1 MEYRLLGNSGLKV
14 SALSFGTATFGGASF
29 FKAFGETQVDE
40 AKRLVDLCIDAG
52 VNLFDT
58 ADMYSYG
65 QSEEILGKTLKGKRD
80 QVLVAT
86 KLHMPMSEE
95 VNNLGAS
102 RHHIVR
108 SVEASLKRLQTDYID
123 LYQLHNIDQLTDF
136 EHTLRALDDMVRA
149 GKVRYIGVSNYSAW
163 QLMKALAISDKRNL
177 ERYVSLQAY
186 YSLVARELENE
197 FLPLCVSEGVGV
209 LVWGPLSGGFLSG
222 KFKRGQKA
230 DPNTR
235 RGQIGDYGVIDEE
248 KGFDTVE
255 VLEEIAKARKVSVSQ
270 VALNWL
276 LRKPAISSVI
286 LGARNEE
293 QLKDTLKT
301 SDWSL
306 TQEEFDR
313 LDAVSKPVTP
323 YPYWHQNENSHRLAP
338 MHLQFPAKKEKE
350 LAAAKK

>member
-1 MEYRLLGNSGLKV
+1 VEYRLLGNSGLKV

-58 ADMYSYG
+58 ADMYSFG

-80 QVLVAT
+80 KVLVAT
-86 KLHMPMSEE
+86 KMHMPMSEE
-95 VNNLGAS
+95 VNSLGAS

-108 SVEASLKRLQTDYID
+108 SVEGSLKRLQTDYID
-123 LYQLHNIDQLTDF
+123 LYQLHNIDLLTDF
-136 EHTLRALDDMVRA
+136 EHTLRALDDMVRS

-163 QLMKALAISDKRNL
+163 QLMKALAISEKKNL
-177 ERYVSLQAY
+177 ERFVSLQAY
-186 YSLVARELENE
+186 YSLVARELEHE

-230 DPNTR
+230 DANTR

-248 KGFDTVE
+248 KGFDIVDE
-255 VLEEIAKARKVSVSQ
+255 LEKIAKERKASVSQ

-276 LRKPAISSVI
+276 LRKPAIASVV

-301 SDWSL
+301 TDWCL
-306 TQEEFDR
+306 TPEEFAR
-313 LDAVSKPVTP
+313 LDAVSKPVIP
-323 YPYWHQNENSHRLAP
+323 YPYWHQQENSHRLPALE
-338 MHLQFPAKKEKE
+338 HQFTKPPQKQLATAK
-350 LAAAKK
+350 

>member
-1 MEYRLLGNSGLKV
+1 VEYRLLGNSGLKV

-40 AKRLVDLCIDAG
+40 AKKLVDLCIDAG

-65 QSEEILGKTLKGKRD
+65 QSEEILGQTLKGKRD
-80 QVLVAT
+80 KVLVAT
-86 KLHMPMSEE
+86 KMHMKMSDE
-95 VNNLGAS
+95 VNSLGAS
-102 RHHIVR
+102 RHHILR
-108 SVEASLKRLQTDYID
+108 SVENSLKRLQTDYID
-123 LYQLHNIDQLTDF
+123 LYQLHNIDMLTDF
-136 EHTLRALDDMVRA
+136 EQTLRALDDLVRS

-163 QLMKALAISDKRNL
+163 HLMKALGISERKNL
-177 ERYVSLQAY
+177 ERFVALQAY

-248 KGFDTVE
+248 KGFDVVDE
-255 VLEEIAKARKVSVSQ
+255 LEKIAKARNVSVSQ
-270 VALNWL
+270 VALNWI
-276 LRKPAISSVI
+276 LRKPAIASVI
-286 LGARNEE
+286 LGARNEV

-306 TQEEFDR
+306 TPEEFAR
-313 LDAVSKPVTP
+313 LDAVSKPVIP
-323 YPYWHQNENSHRLAP
+323 YPYWHQHENSHRLP
-338 MHLQFPAKKEKE
+338 PIVHQFPQAAAKE
-350 LAAAKK
+350 LAIAK

>member
-29 FKAFGETQVDE
+29 FKAFGETQVAE
-40 AKRLVDLCIDAG
+40 ATKLVDLCIDAG

-65 QSEEILGKTLKGKRD
+65 QSEEILGQVLKGRRD
-80 QVLVAT
+80 KVLVAT
-86 KLHMPMSEE
+86 KVHMKMSEE
-95 VNNLGAS
+95 VNDLGAS

-123 LYQLHNIDQLTDF
+123 LYQLHNIDELTGV
-136 EHTLRALDDMVRA
+136 EHTLRALDDLVRS

-163 QLMKALAISDKRNL
+163 QIMKALAVSEKRNL
-177 ERYVSLQAY
+177 ERFVSLQAY

-197 FLPLCVSEGVGV
+197 FIPLCESEGLGI

-222 KFKRGQKA
+222 KFKRGEKAKA
-230 DPNTR
+230 DTR

-248 KGFDTVE
+248 KGFDIVDQLR
-255 VLEEIAKARKVSVSQ
+255 VIATSRGVSVSQ
-270 VALNWL
+270 VALNYL
-276 LRKPAISSVI
+276 LRKPAIASVI

-293 QLKDTLKT
+293 QLKDTLKS

-306 TQEEFDR
+306 TPEEYKR
-313 LDAVSKPVTP
+313 LDEVSQPNLP
-323 YPYWHQNENSHRLAP
+323 YPYWHQKENSHRISPLAP
-338 MHLQFPAKKEKE
+338 NFPPAADKK
-350 LAAAKK
+350 LAGVR